1 MARFT
6 PQSVDSAR
14 LAGGRAGKRASEWKI
29 FYIVSLLMLFPSP
42 LAAHCRYR
50 EWACVCV
57 CSLHITYTMRT
68 PNTITH
74 DSDEKWITFLHPFR
88 RWIELWMC
96 TNMMKAKAQKTKRNE
111 TTTTS
116 MSTVVRARQF
126 IRIIEN
132 LNRFLSFSKKRKT
145 KEGKKQSESS
155 EIMCARARVV
165 FIACEST
172 LDTRHTSDQSQSHRS
187 SEFLQF
193 VVVCGRAE
201 SRSNIW
207 ICILRRLLVFPV
219 GWASVG
225 CWCGALLLCI
235 PC

>member
-1 MARFT
+1 MAGWRAY
-6 PQSVDSAR
+6 SRSAKWMKNISHCLAVDAVSISF
-14 LAGGRAGKRASEWKI
+14 GGPLSIPWVSE
-29 FYIVSLLMLFPSP
+29 
-42 LAAHCRYR
+42 R
-50 EWACVCV
+50 V

-96 TNMMKAKAQKTKRNE
+96 TNMMKAKAQKNRNE

-132 LNRFLSFSKKRKT
+132 LNRFSSFSTKKHT
-145 KEGKKQSESS
+145 QWKQQNNV
-155 EIMCARARVV
+155 CALATRVL

-172 LDTRHTSDQSQSHRS
+172 LDTHRTKAQSHRS
-187 SEFLQF
+187 SEFLHF

-207 ICILRRLLVFPV
+207 ICILRRLMVFPV
-219 GWASVG
+219 GWVG
-225 CWCGALLLCI
+225 GVLMWWFAYLLIL
-235 PC
+235 